1 MAGRQLTLGDLVYQL
16 GFSNEEEFVRELDR
30 LMGRAER
37 EAEEGGRDA
46 GQGWQQQFK
55 ATFSGAALGSF
66 LGTAL
71 SQAFSGALHAAQQF
85 AKDSVREFAT
95 YEQGLLQLKLAGV
108 ENLTAVEERIEALS
122 RQTRVFSRTDI
133 SQAIGQLVKAG
144 YDADTAFALVEQG
157 ALGAA
162 SEVNAATLEF
172 GDLGT
177 TSVQLGNILRA
188 LQLDTSQ
195 TGRVMDVLAKA
206 AQDSNLDVSELVDI
220 VARVGPT
227 ARLAGL
233 EIEDLAAMA
242 AVLSNNGMEA
252 AQIGTGLRSV
262 LNSLIQP
269 PATVRKQFDALG
281 LTLVDQNGN
290 VRDFNEVL
298 DALGELTESGG
309 AGLQTLAGGMDTFA
323 LATATGLGSA
333 SGTVQQFRTDL
344 EDAEG
349 AAQRLADAMR
359 DSAAGS
365 AAEMEARLANARV
378 ELGDKLVPV
387 LVNLNETVLPTLVD
401 WLENVIELWTDWHF
415 LLTGTTPALQRAQ
428 EQFEGQFGPG
438 ELEVLEHI
446 QELRQQRAA
455 LEREKADILAGVGM
469 GGPGAVDDDDRLF
482 VAEVLDPEIAAID
495 EQIRQRQA
503 YFRSLRQQNQAA
515 KGVPGADPDAS
526 ENLADANDD
535 LADSNRNLNRS
546 IEERPKDPLIED
558 AGRIQRDLQRLK
570 LGFDQG
576 NLSMREYVE
585 HVQAHVRRLDGL
597 YAQATDPEQTLA
609 ILRARQAALQE
620 IQRVMGD
627 GRPPSDILGV
637 PDAGGLAGQ
646 PTRRPESEAELRRM
660 LEEADQR
667 RAEQE
672 AMLARLRRDAIQA
685 AAEWDQRLN
694 DEIAANQRLQ
704 QESQGR
710 VQVIKNQAR
719 GVYDSV
725 SEALRSGNTGLMREA
740 LQLVDDF
747 AGRFGERWAEALFGP
762 LRDLLQQEIGEFEA
776 AMARAMSLD
785 EAIAADRT
793 EVDGLQADADAS
805 RTRREQRA
813 GRVETLVDRA
823 LASGDREQIQL
834 AFDAIER
841 FRRDFGEAWTEALF
855 EESAKAL
862 DAAVARLEGEAFRL
876 QQEYVQQSLARLNLG
891 PPVDSDYVGIVDRAR
906 GEVVRLTEAQRELGE
921 ATRDDVRAALEDQVT
936 SIERLLPNV
945 EEGSERYY
953 ELVAALQAARQ
964 ALADLNAEVAANTMP
979 DLTDE
984 SSVRAA
990 ARAVEAEIA
999 NIQAQIASG
1008 PDAALLA
1015 ALEGR
1020 LAFLQSLLQVLGQAM
1035 ADFDRAAQ
1043 DAADTRAIEQQAD
1056 AMAGRLIGIAESF
1069 PRAIV
1074 QGIESGDIGA
1084 ALQNALGG
1092 AADFFLDMMLDA
1104 ILGPIKEQLAAA
1116 IAESLAAK
1124 AAGDAV
1130 GGAAGAAGGLAAL
1143 GPAGIALGG
1152 LALVASMFI
1161 GASQARSRQAEA
1173 SRRDVQRTVSGAPSI
1188 TYNLNAH
1195 VNVSSQADFG
1205 DPAFHSRWRAETEA
1219 LVIALLRKVRTT

>member
-1 MAGRQLTLGDLVYQL
+1 MASRKLTLGDLVYRL
-16 GFSNEEEFVRELDR
+16 GFENDEQFVRELDK
-30 LMGRAER
+30 LMQRGER
-37 EAEEGGRDA
+37 EAEKGGREA
-46 GQGWQQQFK
+46 GRRWTDEFK
-55 ATFSGAALGSF
+55 ATFSGAAIGSF
-66 LGTAL
+66 IGSFAA
-71 SQAFSGALHAAQQF
+71 QAFARAVDAARDF
-85 AKDSVREFAT
+85 AIASVKEFAV
-95 YEQGLLQLKLAGV
+95 YEQGLLQLKLAGE
-108 ENLTAVEERIEALS
+108 ENIGAVEDRIKSLARTS
-122 RQTRVFSRTDI
+122 RVFSRTDI
-133 SQAIGQLVKAG
+133 SLAVGDLVKAG
-144 YDADTAFALVEQG
+144 YDVETAMALAET
-157 ALGAA
+157 ATLGAA
-162 SEVNAATLEF
+162 SEVDAATGKF
-172 GDLGT
+172 GDLSQT
-177 TSVQLGNILRA
+177 AKALGNILRA
-188 LQLDTSQ
+188 LGYDTSQ

-206 AQDSNLDVSELVDI
+206 AQDSNLDVSDLVEI
-220 VARVGPT
+220 VSRVGPT
-227 ARLAGL
+227 AKLAGL
-233 EIEDLAAMA
+233 EIEDLAAAA
-242 AVLSNNGMEA
+242 AVLSNNGMDA
-252 AQIGTGLRSV
+252 SLIATGLRSV
-262 LNSLIQP
+262 LQSLINP
-269 PATVRKQFDALG
+269 SGELAD
-281 LTLVDQNGN
+281 
-290 VRDFNEVL
+290 EL
-298 DALGELTESGG
+298 DALGVSLVDRHGNIRDFNDVLDGLHELTLRGG
-309 AGLQTLAGGMDTFA
+309 EGLRILTAATGSYGS
-323 LATATGLGSA
+323 ATASSLGQA
-333 SGTVQQFRTDL
+333 SDTVKQFRTDL

-349 AAQRLADAMR
+349 AAQRLADTMR
-359 DSAAGS
+359 DSGAGA
-365 AAEMEARLANARV
+365 AAEMEARLADARV
-378 ELGDKLVPV
+378 ELGEKLTPV
-387 LVNLNETVLPTLVD
+387 LVDLYESVLPALVEGLERVIGLWND
-401 WLENVIELWTDWHF
+401 WYF
-415 LLTGTTPALQRAQ
+415 LIHGTTPEMQRAQ
-428 EQFEGQFGPG
+428 EQFERQFGPG
-438 ELEVLEHI
+438 ELEVLEEI
-446 QELRQQRAA
+446 RELRQRRAT

-495 EQIRQRQA
+495 EQIREREA
-503 YFRSLRQQNQAA
+503 YYRSLRQQNQAA

-535 LADSNRNLNRS
+535 LAASNRNLNRS

-585 HVQAHVRRLDGL
+585 AVEAHVRRLDGL

-609 ILRARQAALQE
+609 ILRARQTALQE

-672 AMLARLRRDAIQA
+672 AMLARLRRDAAAA

-725 SEALRSGNTGLMREA
+725 SEALRSGSTGLMREA
-740 LQLVDDF
+740 LGQIDEF
-747 AGRFGERWAEALFGP
+747 ADRFGEKWATALFGP
-762 LRDLLQQEIGEFEA
+762 LRELMEREIAAFEA
-776 AMARAMSLD
+776 RMARAAALD
-785 EAIAADRT
+785 DAISRDVAAARARQE
-793 EVDGLQADADAS
+793 EVDAERLRRETRAS
-805 RTRREQRA
+805 RVQ
-813 GRVETLVDRA
+813 GIVDA
-823 LASGDREQIQL
+823 AIESGDREQIKT
-834 AFDAIER
+834 AFEEIER
-841 FRRDFGEAWTEALF
+841 FRRDFGEAWTKVIF
-855 EESAKAL
+855 EESGKAL
-862 DAAVARLEGEAFRL
+862 ERAVELLDGEARRLER
-876 QQEYVQQSLARLNLG
+876 EYVNQSLARLNLG
-891 PPVDSDYVGIVDRAR
+891 GPDPNFVRGIDRAR
-906 GEVVRLTEAQRELGE
+906 GEIVRFTQAQRVLGQ
-921 ATRDDVRAALEDQVT
+921 ATRDDVRAALEDQIAT
-936 SIERLLPNV
+936 IERLLPKLT
-945 EEGSERYY
+945 EGSDTWW
-953 ELVAALQAARQ
+953 ELVYALQAARQ
-964 ALADLNAEVAANTMP
+964 ALADLNAEVAANVMP

-999 NIQAQIASG
+999 NIQAQIAAG

-1020 LAFLQSLLQVLGQAM
+1020 LAFLQALLQVLRQAM
-1035 ADFDRAAQ
+1035 ADFDAKADAEAQ
-1043 DAADTRAIEQQAD
+1043 AKAIEGQAD
-1056 AMAGRLIGIAESF
+1056 ALAERIVGIAESF

-1152 LALVASMFI
+1152 LALVASMVI
-1161 GASQARSRQAEA
+1161 GASRARERQAA
-1173 SRRDVQRTVSGAPSI
+1173 SSRRDVQRAVSAAPSI

-1195 VNVSSQADFG
+1195 VNVSSQADFS

-1219 LVIALLRKVRTT
+1219 LVIALLRKVRTA